1 MFLFEQ
7 PSIWF
12 LLLILVVPLLWWRWS
27 LTRNRATIPCSTT
40 SLIARLPRSWI
51 VRTRWIIP
59 TLRTIAIVSLI
70 ASISAF
76 VILPFLGS
84 LAGVITGHMS
94 LSQISRTGEQGRGL
108 ALAGL
113 IVGYVGLALAVIGV
127 IAVMLFFGVFLTAV
141 SQSTYS

>member
-1 MFLFEQ
+1 MTQ
-7 PSIWF
+7 PDPHGGPTS
-12 LLLILVVPLLWWRWS
+12 PGACPPPAHG
-27 LTRNRATIPCSTT
+27 ATPPPYGAGGPAG
-40 SLIARLPRSWI
+40 AR
-51 VRTRWIIP
+51 TN
-59 TLRTIAIVSLI
+59 TLAIVSLI

-127 IAVMLFFGVFLTAV
+127 IAVILFFGVFLTAV